1 MGYCRHVWCKAP
13 LGSPAGGWRSS
24 PVTEV
29 AASFCFLVSGASCK
43 CWGRWSRCTMSHK
56 VLGFN
61 MGRVVQEAK
70 PVGVKSLL
78 AVHL

>member
-1 MGYCRHVWCKAP
+1 
-13 LGSPAGGWRSS
+13 
-24 PVTEV
+24 
-29 AASFCFLVSGASCK
+29 
-43 CWGRWSRCTMSHK
+43 MSHK

-61 MGRVVQEAK
+61 MGRVAQEAK

>member
-1 MGYCRHVWCKAP
+1 
-13 LGSPAGGWRSS
+13 
-24 PVTEV
+24 
-29 AASFCFLVSGASCK
+29 
-43 CWGRWSRCTMSHK
+43 MSHK

-61 MGRVVQEAK
+61 MGRVAHEAK